1 MALSDKA
8 LLMSPNEKAVASDA
22 GASDK
27 NSRGSSENWV
37 FFGET
42 PKISQ
47 GWKLYVSASN
57 ANFAATI
64 AAVLPIFKTFSVGG
78 KHAANERVLRKIN
91 SGLYGYSQVGK
102 TIVAYIED
110 EGVLAPMVADLK
122 IVLTP
127 FANSTMLPPFA
138 EPLGAGLPLSYRYG
152 AFYGDEVVL
161 DGIRETDRRTRRSS
175 TLKGIPADPF
185 DHLREPIRSDIS
197 LDHLLVGRPV
207 YEVLSQ
213 SAKGGVYAA
222 LDLASPTFRE
232 VILKLG
238 RRNGHILP
246 DGRDGADLIRHEAWF
261 YTQTFE
267 CGLRE
272 FVPTFDGLFEFDGGA
287 VVVLERVQ
295 GENLQKIRQRD
306 GLHLSH
312 VHGALS
318 ILERF
323 HKSGLLVGDAKL
335 ANFMATPEGMLK
347 IIDFESGSSL
357 KNASHA
363 DQHTTFL
370 FTDEALAKNPA
381 IREKLHFLYSILHTD
396 EAISFDERS
405 RIIDLHN
412 VLQIHDCGA
421 GIENSVRDLMW
432 QLLVEADQNS
442 KSATN

>member
-1 MALSDKA
+1 
-8 LLMSPNEKAVASDA
+8 MSPIEKAVAPDA
-22 GASDK
+22 GASAKKARD
-27 NSRGSSENWV
+27 NSENWT
-37 FFGET
+37 FIGAA
-42 PKISQ
+42 PKAAQ
-47 GWKLYVSASN
+47 GWKLYISANN
-57 ANFAATI
+57 ANFGATI
-64 AAVLPIFKTFSVGG
+64 AAVLPILMAYSVSG
-78 KHAANERVLRKIN
+78 KHVANERVLRKIN
-91 SGLYGYSQVGK
+91 SGLYGYSQIGK

-127 FANSTMLPPFA
+127 FADSTMLPPFA

-152 AFYGDEVVL
+152 AFFGDEVVL
-161 DGIRETDRRTRRSS
+161 DGIRQTDRRARRSS

-185 DHLREPIRSDIS
+185 DRLREPTKSDIS
-197 LDHLLVGRPV
+197 LDRLLVGRPV

-261 YTQTFE
+261 YTQAVE
-267 CGLRE
+267 CGLLE

-295 GENLQKIRQRD
+295 GENLQSIRQRD
-306 GLHLSH
+306 ALDLSL

-323 HKSGLLVGDAKL
+323 HQSGLLVGDAKL
-335 ANFMATPEGMLK
+335 ANFMATPEGKLR

-357 KNASHA
+357 KDTRNAE
-363 DQHTTFL
+363 QHTTFL
-370 FTDEALAKNPA
+370 FTDKVLVTNPA

-396 EAISFDERS
+396 DAASFDERT
-405 RIIDLHN
+405 RIIDLHD
-412 VLQIHDCGA
+412 VLRRHDCGS
-421 GIENSVRDLMW
+421 GIENAVPDLMR

-442 KSATN
+442 KLATD